1 MQRVTYDECLHN
13 HAANLGRY
21 MVDGCHEY
29 CPKIT
34 SADLLCAAC
43 GCHRNYHRKVT
54 IFDADITE
62 ASGNYSPGDYNMIIP
77 KEESFDYK
85 AALPNLL
92 GTGAEDEQWNQLV
105 EPAQREKKKRQK
117 SKFTKE
123 QVEQMRAF
131 AEQLGWSTRDRT
143 RIPEIS
149 MFCANMG
156 ITKVVF
162 TTWLYNNKKHYACGS
177 SSKKNSSSARDQI

>member
-1 MQRVTYDECLHN
+1 MQRVAYNECLHN

-29 CPKIT
+29 SPKII

-54 IFDADITE
+54 IFDPDNTE
-62 ASGNYSPGDYNMIIP
+62 ASGNHSPGDHNLITP
-77 KEESFDYK
+77 KEESFDHE
-85 AALPNLL
+85 AVPPMI
-92 GTGAEDEQWNQLV
+92 GTGGEDERLNQLV
-105 EPAQREKKKRQK
+105 DPAQHEKKKRPK
-117 SKFTKE
+117 SRFTKE

-131 AEQLGWSTRDRT
+131 AENLGWSTRDRS
-143 RIPEIS
+143 RVPEI
-149 MFCANMG
+149 MVFCASMG

-162 TTWLYNNKKHYACGS
+162 TTWLYNNKKHYGRGS
-177 SSKKNSSSARDQI
+177 SSKKNSSSTRDGI

>member
-1 MQRVTYDECLHN
+1 MQRVTYNECIHN

-43 GCHRNYHRKVT
+43 GCHRNCHRKVT

-77 KEESFDYK
+77 KEESFDDK

-105 EPAQREKKKRQK
+105 EPAQQEKKKRQK

-131 AEQLGWSTRDRT
+131 AEDRT
-143 RIPEIS
+143 HIPEIS

-177 SSKKNSSSARDQI
+177 SSKKNSPSTRDQI